1 MNYRLNELFDL
12 QKKESTLSGLK
23 NLFRLI
29 AHERRNL
36 IVAFIAILVNAALNL
51 VGPLLIGY
59 AIDHYVV
66 TKQYHGLLVFSGI
79 LLAMYLAALVT
90 SYLQTKLMGSVGQ
103 RMLFTLRNAIFSKLQ
118 QLPVA
123 FFNQNKTGDLIS
135 RVNNDTDKL
144 NQFFSQSLM
153 QFIGSIATM
162 LGSGIFLVI
171 INYKLG
177 SPTLVPALLILIFTW
192 GISPWVKRKNAASLR
207 SSGNMSAGIQES
219 LNNFKVIIAFNRR
232 DYFKKKFGES
242 NAENYSAA
250 IGAGLANTVFLPVYG
265 FFSSLAQLIVLAYGI
280 YLIAA
285 GEFTIGLLVS
295 YLAYATNFYNP
306 LRQLASLWSSFQVA
320 MAGWDRISQILNLET
335 DLVTES

>member
-1 MNYRLNELFDL
+1 MNYRLNELFD
-12 QKKESTLSGLK
+12 QKKKESTLAGLK
-23 NLFRLI
+23 KLFQLI
-29 AHERRNL
+29 AHEKRNL
-36 IVAFIAILVNAALNL
+36 IVAFIAILVNASLNL

-103 RMLFTLRNAIFSKLQ
+103 RMLFTLRNAIFNKLQ

-162 LGSGIFLVI
+162 LGSGIFLLI

-177 SPTLVPALLILIFTW
+177 SATLVPAVLILIFTW

-207 SSGNMSAGIQES
+207 SSGNMSAEIQES
-219 LNNFKVIIAFNRR
+219 LN
-232 DYFKKKFGES
+232 YF
-242 NAENYSAA
+242 
-250 IGAGLANTVFLPVYG
+250 
-265 FFSSLAQLIVLAYGI
+265 
-280 YLIAA
+280 
-285 GEFTIGLLVS
+285 
-295 YLAYATNFYNP
+295 
-306 LRQLASLWSSFQVA
+306 
-320 MAGWDRISQILNLET
+320 
-335 DLVTES
+335 